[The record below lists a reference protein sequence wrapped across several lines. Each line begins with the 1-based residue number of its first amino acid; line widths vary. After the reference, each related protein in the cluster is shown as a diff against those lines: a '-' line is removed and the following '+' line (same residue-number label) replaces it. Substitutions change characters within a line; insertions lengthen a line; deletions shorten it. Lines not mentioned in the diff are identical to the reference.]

1 MKKEIILDG
10 QNDREIYLV
19 RHGERMDFN
28 EKKEWDSEWPKRA
41 ANLGLEQED
50 APLTERGHA
59 QARKTAELISRNVKN
74 VYTSPF
80 LRCVQTAEAISKS
93 LGCELIRTADL
104 TEWMNPEWFGRDDYG
119 FFEKRHLTTFPPIF
133 APGLPKIPESWT
145 EAMERM
151 NAILD
156 NLRIQDD
163 DFFPICVVTHGWL
176 IHHAVNTVNPG
187 SMDGKIVDYANCYRI
202 SI

>member
-1 MKKEIILDG
+1 M
-10 QNDREIYLV
+10 NNREVYLV

-41 ANLGLEQED
+41 VSLGLNPED
-50 APLTERGHA
+50 APLTERGHS
-59 QARKTAELISRNVKN
+59 QARETAELIGRNVKN

-80 LRCVQTAEAISKS
+80 LRCVQTAEAISKNLDCKLTRS
-93 LGCELIRTADL
+93 ADL
-104 TEWMNPEWFGRDDYG
+104 TEWMNPEWFGQDAYS
-119 FFEKRHLTTFPPIF
+119 FFEKKHLATFPPIF

-145 EAMERM
+145 AAMERM

-156 NLRIQDD
+156 NLRTQHD

-176 IHHAVNTVNPG
+176 IHHAVETVNPG
-187 SMDGKIVDYANCYRI
+187 SMDGKNVDYADCYRI